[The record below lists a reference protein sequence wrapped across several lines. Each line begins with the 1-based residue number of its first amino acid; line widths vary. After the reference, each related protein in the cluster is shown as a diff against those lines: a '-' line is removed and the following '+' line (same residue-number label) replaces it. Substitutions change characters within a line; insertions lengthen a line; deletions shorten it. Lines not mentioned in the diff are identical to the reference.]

1 MTIRV
6 LIVDDSALVRNVLT
20 AVVNEQPD
28 MQVVGTAPDALVA
41 REMVR
46 ELNPD
51 VITLDV
57 EMPKMDGLTFLQQLM
72 QVKPTPVI
80 MVSSHTEAGSDITFR
95 ALDMGA
101 VDFVTKPAPGA
112 AGGQDYGDLIA
123 YKVRAAAS
131 ARVVARE
138 PKPPTPVPPRSKAA
152 AKRAVDT
159 PQVIFIGASTGGTH
173 AIQEILQAM
182 PAESPPILIVQHM
195 PQNFSKPLAERLDA
209 ACEMTVKE
217 AEDGEPILPGHAY
230 IGPGD
235 LHFLIRRTDTP
246 NRFIAH
252 LAQAEAVNLHRPSVD
267 ILFRSAAKRVGKGAT
282 GVLLTGGGKDGAE
295 GLLEIKQA
303 GGRTLVQ
310 DEATSVVFGMPRE
323 AIALGAAQEVLSLS
337 SIAKRLQLG
346 EGETS

>member
-6 LIVDDSALVRNVLT
+6 LIVDDSALVRNVLK

-28 MQVVGTAPDALVA
+28 MQVVGTAPDAFVA
-41 REMVR
+41 RDMVR

-57 EMPKMDGLTFLQQLM
+57 EMPGMDGLAFLQQLM
-72 QVKPTPVI
+72 QLKPTPVI

-95 ALDMGA
+95 ALDIGA
-101 VDFVTKPAPGA
+101 VDFVTKPRPGA
-112 AGGQDYGDLIA
+112 AGGQDYGDQKA
-123 YKVRAAAS
+123 YKIRPAAS

-138 PKPPTPVPPRSKAA
+138 PKPPTPVPPRRKAA

-182 PAESPPILIVQHM
+182 PADSPPILIVQHM
-195 PQNFSKPLAERLDA
+195 PENFSKPLAQRLDA
-209 ACEMTVKE
+209 ACEITVKE

-230 IGPGD
+230 LGPGD

-246 NRFIAH
+246 KRFIAH

-267 ILFRSAAKRVGKGAT
+267 ILFRSAAKRVGAGAT

-295 GLLEIKQA
+295 GLLEMKQA
-303 GGRTLVQ
+303 GARTIAQ
-310 DEATSVVFGMPRE
+310 DESTCVVFGMPRE
-323 AIALGAAQEVLSLS
+323 AIALGAALEVLSLPT
-337 SIAKRLQLG
+337 IAKRLQG
-346 EGETS
+346 GPGGSS

>member
-41 REMVR
+41 RDLVR
-46 ELNPD
+46 ELSPD

-72 QVKPTPVI
+72 QLKPTPVI

-123 YKVRAAAS
+123 YKIRAAAS

-138 PKPPTPVPPRSKAA
+138 PKPPTPVPPRGKAT

-159 PQVIFIGASTGGTH
+159 PRVIFIGASTGGTH

-182 PAESPPILIVQHM
+182 PADSPPILIVQHM

-235 LHFLIRRTDTP
+235 LHFLIRRTDSA

-252 LAQAEAVNLHRPSVD
+252 LAQADPVNLHRPSVD
-267 ILFRSAAKRVGKGAT
+267 ILFRSAAKRVGKGAV

-295 GLLEIKQA
+295 GLLEIKRA

-310 DEATSVVFGMPRE
+310 DEATCVVFGMPRE
-323 AIALGAAQEVLSLS
+323 AIALGAAQEVLSLP
-337 SIAKRLQLG
+337 SIAKRLQAAP
-346 EGETS
+346 EGAT